1 VTGGGG
7 GVPEDARVR
16 VATWNLWWR
25 FGAWRERRAAI
36 AAELRRV
43 RPDVCGLQEVWSDAA
58 GNLAASLAGELG
70 WHCVFAPSPAPAP
83 WQRRLGAAGAGVGIG
98 NAVLSRWPIS
108 TWEAI
113 TLPNPETPDEGRLCL
128 FAAIESPSGR
138 LPFFTAH
145 LHAAPGRSALRQ
157 TQVAAVADFL
167 HARSAGGA
175 FPTVLTG
182 DFNAPPDADEVRNLV
197 GKTAAP
203 LPVVLVDAWAYA
215 RPLEPGWT
223 WRRRNPH
230 VAATLEPDARIDYVF
245 VGPPTG
251 AARGHVLDAERF
263 GTAPVGGVWPSD
275 HAGVLAVLRG

>member
-1 VTGGGG
+1 MAQAGG
-7 GVPEDARVR
+7 ATVR

-25 FGAWRERRAAI
+25 FGEWRDRREAI

-43 RPDVCGLQEVWSDAA
+43 RPDVCGLQEVWSDAEGDLA
-58 GNLAASLAGELG
+58 SALAAEWG
-70 WHCVFAPSPAPAP
+70 WHCAFAPSPAPEK
-83 WQRRLGAAGAGVGIG
+83 WQRRLGAAGEGVGIG
-98 NAVLSRWPIS
+98 YAVLSRWPIAAR
-108 TWEAI
+108 EARR
-113 TLPNPETPDEGRLCL
+113 LPAGDAPDEGRLCL
-128 FAAIESPSGR
+128 YAAIECPAGR

-145 LHAAPGRSALRQ
+145 LNSAPGQSALRQ
-157 TQVAAVADFL
+157 AQVAAVADFV

-175 FPTVLTG
+175 AFPPVLTG

-223 WRRRNPH
+223 WARSNPH

-245 VGPPTG
+245 AGPPTG
-251 AARGHVLDAERF
+251 DARGHILDAERF
-263 GTAPVGGVWPSD
+263 GTGPVDGVWPSD
-275 HAGVLAVLRG
+275 HAGVLVVLRA